1 MMFSKLSQQGYKL
14 ADCQYNLVHIEA
26 RDLSPQS
33 DNFLIKIFKCR
44 SCSRIFNGNIYS
56 FKIFTPCHVIAG
68 EHPDDDQLL
77 KSPHEG
83 GGDVPTNLFLYQVN
97 ITEDM
102 GSQSDFFCAIIR
114 VFSPILSLSHSVQT
128 YDRCNVQWVKYHL
141 FL

>member
-1 MMFSKLSQQGYKL
+1 M
-14 ADCQYNLVHIEA
+14 E
-26 RDLSPQS
+26 
-33 DNFLIKIFKCR
+33 IF
-44 SCSRIFNGNIYS
+44 IVYS
-56 FKIFTPCHVIAG
+56 FEIFTPCLFIAG

-102 GSQSDFFCAIIR
+102 GCHGDFFCAIIR
-114 VFSPILSLSHSVQT
+114 ILFPILSLSHSVQT
-128 YDRCNVQWVKYHL
+128 YDRYSVQWVKYHL

>member
-56 FKIFTPCHVIAG
+56 FEIFTPCHVIAG
-68 EHPDDDQLL
+68 EDPDDDQLL

-97 ITEDM
+97 ITDYM
-102 GSQSDFFCAIIR
+102 GSQGNFFARSCGS
-114 VFSPILSLSHSVQT
+114 FSP
-128 YDRCNVQWVKYHL
+128 
-141 FL
+141 F